1 MRARKKSSILK
12 KAVLLLA
19 LAGLLGNGVFAET
32 TFAGIRGEEQEQM
45 LTRDDIYAEYQ
56 RNVQCS
62 VYPAPGGD
70 FVEVLWYKVGENRG
84 GFTSV
89 DLDTGR
95 QILILQEGYEMS
107 FWYEIDNGGEEVVQT
122 LEQKVKPL
130 YAAYKNE
137 RSSGPADEYC
147 YEKDLEAAEQSVCYD
162 LPQNFNYRSLGK
174 GIVPVEFVARITEQ
188 KSGDS
193 RVSVR
198 KAVYLDIPGEG
209 EPSIFNLKPTDRE
222 IYRVKKGD
230 TLQSIAE
237 ERYCD
242 TALWS
247 EIFRRNRRY
256 IRNAD
261 LIYAGQMIV
270 IPKTEAEIAGDVIV
284 IPPRREIPDGDEA
297 LLYSDICEMAD
308 LGGVY
313 RLSDGTRADVE
324 WKNIEV
330 GEMSAKSGQQV
341 LYLSPEHRMTYWFI
355 IENGSEETV
364 TDVKTIAPFY
374 TGQLNENV
382 TGPIDEY
389 LYRRNTAPEADTV
402 VWDLPPEQG
411 LPDGEIRVTRV
422 IRIVDTATGA
432 YFEEE
437 TTVDS
442 SREQK
447 GQTL

>member
-1 MRARKKSSILK
+1 M
-12 KAVLLLA
+12 
-19 LAGLLGNGVFAET
+19 
-32 TFAGIRGEEQEQM
+32 
-45 LTRDDIYAEYQ
+45 
-56 RNVQCS
+56 
-62 VYPAPGGD
+62 
-70 FVEVLWYKVGENRG
+70 
-84 GFTSV
+84 
-89 DLDTGR
+89 DLNTGR

-107 FWYEIDNGGEEVVQT
+107 FWYEIDNGGEEVVRT
-122 LEQKVKPL
+122 PEQKVKPL
-130 YAAYKNE
+130 YAARKNE

-162 LPQNFNYRSLGK
+162 LPQNFNYCSLGK
-174 GIVPVEFVARITEQ
+174 GIVSVEFVARITEQ
-188 KSGDS
+188 RSGDS

-198 KAVYLDIPGEG
+198 EAVYLDIPGKG
-209 EPSIFNLKPTDRE
+209 EPSIFNLKATDRE
-222 IYRVKKGD
+222 MYRVKKGD

-242 TALWS
+242 TALWP
-247 EIFRRNRRY
+247 EIFQRNRRY

-284 IPPRREIPDGDEA
+284 IPPRREIPDGDEE
-297 LLYSDICEMAD
+297 LLFSDICEMSD

-313 RLSDGTRADVE
+313 QLSDGTRADVE

-364 TDVKTIAPFY
+364 TEAKTIAPFY
-374 TGQLNENV
+374 VGRLNENV

-402 VWDLPPEQG
+402 VWDLPLEQE
-411 LPDGEIRVTRV
+411 LPDGKLCVTRV
-422 IRIVDTATGA
+422 IRIVDTVTGA

-437 TTVDS
+437 TTVD
-442 SREQK
+442 
-447 GQTL
+447 